1 MFFRKKSDTTELKGA
16 IDKCLTVLKLSII
29 LYSDIICE
37 TNDNL
42 AGSEIYVKQRLYAL
56 WLSFYLWRLV
66 SIKDKKAGKIL
77 HGYLMDKFFERLNI
91 DEYYKSGRSSSMFN
105 DEHYKSDIIAY
116 FFDIDK
122 ILTHCNKKGV
132 FGFDAYGVAAYKLLE
147 NVKVDDEDD
156 LTKVS
161 YLTALMSK
169 FLSETGAHINAEI
182 LNIDGVK
189 P

>member
-1 MFFRKKSDTTELKGA
+1 
-16 IDKCLTVLKLSII
+16 
-29 LYSDIICE
+29 
-37 TNDNL
+37 
-42 AGSEIYVKQRLYAL
+42 
-56 WLSFYLWRLV
+56 
-66 SIKDKKAGKIL
+66 
-77 HGYLMDKFFERLNI
+77 
-91 DEYYKSGRSSSMFN
+91 MFN

-122 ILTHCNKKGV
+122 ILTHCNKKGI

-147 NVKVDDEDD
+147 KVKVDDEDD